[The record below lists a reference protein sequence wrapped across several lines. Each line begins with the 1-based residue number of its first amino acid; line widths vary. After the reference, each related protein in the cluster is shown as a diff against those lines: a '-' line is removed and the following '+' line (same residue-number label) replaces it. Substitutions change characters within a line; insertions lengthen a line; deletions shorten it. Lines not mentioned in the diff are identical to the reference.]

1 MKNPFVRLVLRV
13 GCSFW
18 LDPTLNTS
26 PMSYLGLGTWNPC
39 EVVSPNFRDF
49 NGWDCT
55 DRSQATRDLR
65 TWNPCEVLSPN
76 FHAFN
81 GWDCTDQSQATWE
94 PMWSGKSQLPCFQQ
108 LRLLESIPID
118 LEAMWTGPKF
128 IDFLVHY
135 DKVAYD
141 DLANYHILI
150 SCCNFGR
157 VQNGGLDTPI
167 HGTFLIQAQLDL
179 SIPWTQGGPPILG
192 T

>member
-1 MKNPFVRLVLRV
+1 MWLFILKSSLHFSMKNPFVRLVLRV

-55 DRSQATRDLR
+55 D
-65 TWNPCEVLSPN
+65 
-76 FHAFN
+76 
-81 GWDCTDQSQATWE
+81 QSQATWE
-94 PMWSGKSQLPCFQQ
+94 PMWSGKSQLPCFQR

-118 LEAMWTGPKF
+118 LEPMWTGPKF